1 MFLYVKL
8 LLKYR
13 KDQIQWL
20 QGCGFQV
27 DFKARKVYVKPSIR
41 GDIVRIYF
49 YMSKKYNIVLSKQ
62 EKKILLAWD
71 KEDPINDW
79 ERLKEKKISQNK

>member
-1 MFLYVKL
+1 
-8 LLKYR
+8 
-13 KDQIQWL
+13 
-20 QGCGFQV
+20 
-27 DFKARKVYVKPSIR
+27 
-41 GDIVRIYF
+41 
-49 YMSKKYNIVLSKQ
+49 MSKKYNIVLSKQ